1 MEGQVLS
8 SEIKDSIFTLNVLT
22 DCQIVLIN
30 LVNKVFLTICAR
42 KRKNGD
48 RAQNL
53 YKFLRARLHTLILIG
68 I

>member
-8 SEIKDSIFTLNVLT
+8 SEIKDSIFTLNVLI

-48 RAQNL
+48 RTQNS